1 MKIYTKTGDA
11 GQTGLP
17 GGARVKKSDPIC
29 ELLGEVDE
37 LNASIGSA
45 ILNSED
51 SAAHMW
57 LQKLQPALFEL
68 GSEISTGSGESLTKL
83 ADLTAEMERW
93 MDEHDSKMQPLKNF
107 ILPGG
112 CRLAADLHLART
124 ICRRA
129 ERSIVRHSQN
139 SPVDSSVLSFVNRL
153 SDWLFMAA
161 RFANHEA
168 GQPDIIWKRD

>member
-1 MKIYTKTGDA
+1 MKIYTKTGDG

-17 GGARVKKSDPIC
+17 GGARVDKSDPIC
-29 ELLGEVDE
+29 DLLGDLDE
-37 LNASIGSA
+37 LNASIGAA
-45 ILNSED
+45 IADSERTGIH
-51 SAAHMW
+51 AW

-68 GSEISTGSGESLTKL
+68 GSEISTGSGESLPKL

-93 MDEHDSKMQPLKNF
+93 MDEHDAKMQPLKNF

-112 CRLAADLHLART
+112 CRLAADLHVART
-124 ICRRA
+124 VCRRA
-129 ERSIVRHSQN
+129 ERSVVRYSQN
-139 SPVDSSVLSFVNRL
+139 STVDSAVLSFVNRL

-168 GQPDIIWKRD
+168 GQPDIIWKRN

>member
-1 MKIYTKTGDA
+1 MKIYTKTGDG

-17 GGARVKKSDPIC
+17 GGARVNKSDPIC

-45 ILNSED
+45 IVDSEG
-51 SAAHMW
+51 SAVHTW

-68 GSEISTGSGESLTKL
+68 GSEISTGSGESLPKL
-83 ADLTAEMERW
+83 ADLTADMERW
-93 MDEHDSKMQPLKNF
+93 MDEHDAKMQPLKNF

-112 CRLAADLHLART
+112 CRLAADLHVART
-124 ICRRA
+124 VCRRA
-129 ERSIVRHSQN
+129 ERSIVRYSTNSQ
-139 SPVDSSVLSFVNRL
+139 VDSAVLSFVNRL

-168 GQPDIIWKRD
+168 GQPDIIWKRN

>member
-17 GGARVKKSDPIC
+17 GGARVSKDDQIC
-29 ELLGEVDE
+29 ELLGDVDE

-45 ILNSED
+45 IADADGTAILL
-51 SAAHMW
+51 W

-68 GSEISTGSGESLTKL
+68 GSEISTGSGESLPKL

-93 MDEHDSKMQPLKNF
+93 MDEHDAKMEPLKNF

-112 CRLAADLHLART
+112 CRLAVALHVART
-124 ICRRA
+124 VCRRA
-129 ERSIVRHSQN
+129 ERSIVRYSTNSQ
-139 SPVDSSVLSFVNRL
+139 VDSTVLAFVNRL

-168 GQPDIIWKRD
+168 GQPDIIWKRH